1 MNKLLIEQFPIV
13 LHRFQWSDLLDPAVL
28 HTMPEHF
35 TTGEVEEMKQM
46 IKNKLDECQSDFEV
60 SVLKEN
66 LQEEFGLYL
75 NELEGE

>member
-1 MNKLLIEQFPIV
+1 MEIVEFETFIKEARKEFRDLITIY
-13 LHRFQWSDLLDPAVL
+13 LD
-28 HTMPEHF
+28 
-35 TTGEVEEMKQM
+35 GEVEKMKRM
-46 IKNKLDECQSDFEV
+46 IKNKLDECRSDFEV

>member
-1 MNKLLIEQFPIV
+1 MEIVEFETFIKEVRKEFRELITIY
-13 LHRFQWSDLLDPAVL
+13 LD
-28 HTMPEHF
+28 
-35 TTGEVEEMKQM
+35 GEVEKMKRM
-46 IKNKLDECQSDFEV
+46 IKNKLDECRSDFEV